1 MQEEKKKILQMVQEG
16 LITVDE
22 AYTIL
27 NELDKANKESEK
39 KEENLLNELSTVV
52 LNKETPKENESLN
65 KKVQFSKEKILG
77 FVETAIQKIKD
88 TDLDFN
94 FGASQEI
101 NHIFQDLPRD
111 LKEIEIEIANG
122 KLSIETW
129 DQPDIRIECAAKVYR
144 SETQAQARE
153 EFLKNVHFTN
163 EEGRVRFHVLQKSV
177 KVDTKIFVPVR
188 HYESISI
195 RLFNGGITGGSL
207 LVDTLKAKTA
217 NGAITLQKVEG
228 KTCDAETGNGKITI
242 NDTRFEVVEAESL
255 NGAIVVN
262 GHYQQIDAQSF
273 NGQISCQVLD
283 PACESIQAKSVTG
296 SIQLQLPSGA
306 SADGELKS
314 NLGSFNI
321 SLGGIDVIEEK
332 SDVIQKVLKF
342 KTQKDTLPSLHL
354 FADTKTGAIT
364 IS

>member
-1 MQEEKKKILQMVQEG
+1 MQEEKKKILQMVQDG
-16 LITVDE
+16 AITVEE
-22 AYTIL
+22 AYSIL
-27 NELDKANKESEK
+27 DELEKAHKESEQ

-52 LNKETPKENESLN
+52 LNKDVPKENDSLN

-77 FVETAIQKIKD
+77 FVGTAIQKIKD

-94 FGASQEI
+94 FGTSQEI
-101 NHIFQDLPRD
+101 SHIFQDLPRD
-111 LKEIEIEIANG
+111 LKQVEIEIANG
-122 KLSIETW
+122 KLAIETW
-129 DQPDIRIECAAKVYR
+129 DQPDIRIECAAKVYN

-177 KVDTKIFVPVR
+177 KVDAKIFVPIR
-188 HYESISI
+188 HYESISV

-207 LVDTLKAKTA
+207 LVDSLKAKTA

-228 KTCDAETGNGKITI
+228 KKCDVETGNGKITI
-242 NDTRFEVVEAESL
+242 NDSRLEIVEAESL

-273 NGQISCQVLD
+273 NGQISCQVLE
-283 PACESIQAKSVTG
+283 PTCESIQAKSVTG
-296 SIQLQLPSGA
+296 SIVLQLPSGA

-342 KTQKDTLPSLHL
+342 KTRKNTLPSLHL

-364 IS
+364 VS